1 MLTRSSE
8 REGVFGCRVG
18 APTSEF
24 MVKETNDVCEA
35 RHASF

>member
-8 REGVFGCRVG
+8 SKGVFGSRVG
-18 APTSEF
+18 LPTSEF
-24 MVKETNDVCEA
+24 VVKETNDVCEA